1 MGPRRPLVTHVTQTG
16 CRHTGASSHPQGP
29 MAASSGPQYLPSP
42 FHGHGGVLWP
52 FVWPWSVCPPPAIN
66 RGLLPLDDTA
76 ERSPPR
82 RPLHTLRLH
91 GSYSENLASFQ
102 KSDHWL
108 EGHELWTFQFTFT
121 RLCLS
126 LCLHVA
132 RFPAGPRRAECR
144 QADSQGTREEPG
156 RPPPTRRQASGWGWP
171 CSGGSR
177 ASQVGQQRW
186 SHAWPCARPSGDVQP
201 QGCRRVPLLPG
212 PLPGIHR
219 QHEDAFPV
227 TRGSFHLS

>member
-1 MGPRRPLVTHVTQTG
+1 MGPRRPFVTHVTHTG

-52 FVWPWSVCPPPAIN
+52 FVWPRSVCPPPAIN

-121 RLCLS
+121 RLCPS

-132 RFPAGPRRAECR
+132 RFPAGPRRAEC
-144 QADSQGTREEPG
+144 
-156 RPPPTRRQASGWGWP
+156 
-171 CSGGSR
+171 
-177 ASQVGQQRW
+177 
-186 SHAWPCARPSGDVQP
+186 
-201 QGCRRVPLLPG
+201 
-212 PLPGIHR
+212 
-219 QHEDAFPV
+219 
-227 TRGSFHLS
+227 